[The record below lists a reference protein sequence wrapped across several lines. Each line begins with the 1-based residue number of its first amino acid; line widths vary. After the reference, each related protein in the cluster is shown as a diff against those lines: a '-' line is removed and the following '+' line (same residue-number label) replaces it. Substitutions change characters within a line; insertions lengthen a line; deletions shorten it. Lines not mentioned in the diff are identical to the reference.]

1 MAMTR
6 FEAVADRVELRA
18 LVDRYAVA
26 ADSRDREGFAGVFTA
41 DGVLAVGPGGGLV
54 GPDAIPAPLDYLD
67 AHYTHTMHLVGNHDV
82 VLDGDTATG
91 TVYCLAHHLSVRG
104 GEMIDSCMGLRYF
117 DRYVRTDDGWRIAH
131 RSTSVD
137 WQEDR
142 PASPPAGPLG
152 PIG

>member
-1 MAMTR
+1 MTR
-6 FEAVADRVELRA
+6 LDDTADRVELRA
-18 LVDRYAVA
+18 LVDRYALA
-26 ADSRDREGFAGVFTA
+26 ADSRDRAGFAGVFTA
-41 DGVLAVGPGGGLV
+41 DGVLAIGPGIGLD

-67 AHYTHTMHLVGNHDV
+67 AHYTHTMHFVGNHDV

-91 TVYCLAHHLSVRG
+91 TVYCLAHHLSARG
-104 GEMIDSCMGLRYF
+104 DEMIDSCMGLRYF

-131 RSTSVD
+131 RSMNVD